1 MHIQH
6 VKRSPSLT
14 GSTFILPGTSLD
26 CKLLGS
32 GHDEKSS
39 CWVLAI
45 QIKYCSPGKAF
56 EDSLFAVSTI
66 GLGPAPILVELIG
79 GISWGCGLET
89 FGIILSN
96 GRSSSSES

>member
-1 MHIQH
+1 MH
-6 VKRSPSLT
+6 
-14 GSTFILPGTSLD
+14 G
-26 CKLLGS
+26 KLLGS
-32 GHDEKSS
+32 GHGEKSS

-56 EDSLFAVSTI
+56 EDSLFAVSTV
-66 GLGPAPILVELIG
+66 GGPAPTLVELIG